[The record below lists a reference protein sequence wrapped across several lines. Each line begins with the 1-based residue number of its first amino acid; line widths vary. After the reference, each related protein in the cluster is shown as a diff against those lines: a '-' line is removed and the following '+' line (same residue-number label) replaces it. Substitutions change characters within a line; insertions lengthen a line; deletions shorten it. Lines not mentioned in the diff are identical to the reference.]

1 MQMPSK
7 PARAARD
14 AVVAGAGWLWRTSR
28 QHWVMSALL
37 LAGLVLRV
45 ITQIAYRPALFY
57 IDTLKYLFNAFPG
70 TDPVGYKVPLYTMV
84 FFGGLPGVAAVQHL
98 LGLAMA
104 AGLYVLLLRR
114 GCARWL
120 AALATAPL
128 LLDAYQL
135 QIEQMIMPDVWFEA
149 AILGG
154 LMLLLWHR
162 RPAWLAVIGAG
173 LVLGSSATL
182 RQVGEILVLPAA
194 VYVACVT
201 KGLRP
206 RAATTALFVA
216 AFAVPIVGYST
227 ISLISTGHFRL
238 SHSGSSSLYGRT
250 AADADCA
257 TLKLASYQRGL
268 CPTTAQQALGPDGL
282 EHDPQSP
289 LKVYEPPADV
299 NRTKIITD
307 FTHRV
312 IAQQPLRVAVG
323 WASDAAKLFALTR
336 DGRPG
341 DTPIARWQFQTSFP
355 TFDGVIELGQGNQIL
370 RGGYQLPA
378 GTIASPL
385 LTPLPGSLDS
395 RAGVMKPLASFLH
408 GYQLRGGYTPGPL
421 YALAVLAALAGLI
434 LGARRRAPAALRAAA
449 AAAFAFLATAAAVLA
464 MSDLFEFSWRYQLP
478 ALVTL
483 PPAGALGIT
492 IILAS
497 LRRPDPAGRPDEAAG
512 WRQRLTAPAR

>member
-1 MQMPSK
+1 
-7 PARAARD
+7 
-14 AVVAGAGWLWRTSR
+14 
-28 QHWVMSALL
+28 
-37 LAGLVLRV
+37 
-45 ITQIAYRPALFY
+45 
-57 IDTLKYLFNAFPG
+57 
-70 TDPVGYKVPLYTMV
+70 
-84 FFGGLPGVAAVQHL
+84 
-98 LGLAMA
+98 
-104 AGLYVLLLRR
+104 
-114 GCARWL
+114 
-120 AALATAPL
+120 
-128 LLDAYQL
+128 
-135 QIEQMIMPDVWFEA
+135 
-149 AILGG
+149 
-154 LMLLLWHR
+154 
-162 RPAWLAVIGAG
+162 VIGAG

-206 RAATTALFVA
+206 RAATIALFVA

-257 TLKLASYQRGL
+257 TLNLASYQRGL
-268 CPTTAQQALGPDGL
+268 CPTTAQQTLGPDGL

-289 LKVYEPPADV
+289 LKIYEPPAGV
-299 NRTKIITD
+299 NRAVIITD

-312 IAQQPLRVAVG
+312 ITQQPFRVAVG

-341 DTPIARWQFQTSFP
+341 DTPISRWQFQTGFP
-355 TFDGVIELGQGNQIL
+355 TFDGVIELGPGNQIL

-385 LTPLPGSLDS
+385 LTPLPGSLNS
-395 RAGVMKPLASFLH
+395 RAGVTKPLASFLH

-434 LGARRRAPAALRAAA
+434 LGARRRAPAARRAAA
-449 AAAFAFLATAAAVLA
+449 AAAFAFLATGAAVLA

-497 LRRPDPAGRPDEAAG
+497 LRRPHSAGRPDEAAG
-512 WRQRLTAPAR
+512 PRQQLTAPAR